1 MFCIRGIISCHCFGV
16 SGGSST
22 VCKLAYSHPAV
33 AVLRFAQRMG
43 ERKDKRPEID
53 IPTPPHALIGLVPA
67 QSLPEPAAERPLD
80 IPTIIRAFQT
90 DAYPLP
96 DGAPLRIAVSDEASL
111 TLYPQHEAIE
121 YCQQTPEHVIYLK
134 ASKRGEVAFSVTPKP
149 PPVKEG

>member
-1 MFCIRGIISCHCFGV
+1 M
-16 SGGSST
+16 
-22 VCKLAYSHPAV
+22 A
-33 AVLRFAQRMG
+33 

-53 IPTPPHALIGLVPA
+53 IATPPKALIGREPG
-67 QSLPEPAAERPLD
+67 QTLPEPEAERPLD
-80 IPTIIRAFQT
+80 IPTLIRAFQT

-111 TLYPQHEAIE
+111 TLSPHQEAIE
-121 YCQQTPEHVIYLK
+121 YRQQTPEHVIYLR